1 MFNQLLMLQRLQ
13 YIQNDENQAACPSHS
28 YYLSSSAL
36 AILGS
41 FNDTR
46 QIQQLQQVSIYQ
58 L

>member
-1 MFNQLLMLQRLQ
+1 MLQRLQ